1 MEQSPA
7 RMCATLFSAVGMET
21 WYGTIYQSNI
31 VVTDGP
37 PEALTIKQVS
47 IQPALHQQI
56 NSDFCADDDYD
67 FLHVV
72 VLKMDEI

>member
-7 RMCATLFSAVGMET
+7 RMCVTLFSAVGMAET

-31 VVTDGP
+31 VVTDGS

-47 IQPALHQQI
+47 I
-56 NSDFCADDDYD
+56 
-67 FLHVV
+67 
-72 VLKMDEI
+72 